1 MNATKRALA
10 VLGCLVC
17 VAAAQGAS
25 SAIAVTTYHYDALRT
40 GWNKSET
47 ALTASAFPANFGVL
61 RTVTLDDQ
69 VDAQPLLVPAEAI
82 AGGVHDVL
90 YVVTENNTVYALDA
104 QSGAV
109 LTTRNLGAPVPTPL
123 GCGNNGPN
131 VGITSTPVVDL
142 NRHRL
147 YVMAYVHGGLAPISA
162 ARAGPGDVG
171 RRRAGGHR
179 GGDPETH

>member
-1 MNATKRALA
+1 
-10 VLGCLVC
+10 
-17 VAAAQGAS
+17 
-25 SAIAVTTYHYDALRT
+25 
-40 GWNKSET
+40 
-47 ALTASAFPANFGVL
+47 PANFGVL
-61 RTVTLDDQ
+61 STVAVDDQ
-69 VDAQPLLVPAEAI
+69 VDAQPLLVPGETI

-109 LTTRNLGAPVPTPL
+109 LATRNLGAPVPTPL

-147 YVMAYVHGGLAPISA
+147 YVMAYVNGTSPQYQLHALDLVTLADAVPAVTVA
-162 ARAGPGDVG
+162 A
-171 RRRAGGHR
+171 
-179 GGDPETH
+179 TQKLT